1 MTKSEIFSK
10 LALIQKE
17 IEHLELLQKE
27 VESFYFEQTIL
38 NGKIQ
43 TTDFNSAMSYFT
55 LTLDTNQTKLFVDNI
70 LTIKKDEYTKLFRE
84 ITDVE

>member
-10 LALIQKE
+10 LALVQKE

-27 VESFYFEQTIL
+27 AVSFYFEKTTL
-38 NGKIQ
+38 NGKIL

-55 LTLDTNQTKLFVDNI
+55 LTLDNNQTKLFVDNI
-70 LTIKKDEYTKLFRE
+70 LTIKNDEYTKLFRE